1 MSAARIVASPALA
14 LLLAGL
20 ALQAACIPPRNG
32 QGTQV
37 VATQAVADGGANS
50 ANTLGSGDMLEVKV
64 YQEPDLGGVYRVA
77 SEGTIDFPL
86 CGRLKILGLS
96 PTQASDA
103 ITACLQDR
111 FLKHPEVSVVVR
123 EYNSKKVFIFG
134 EVTKPG
140 TFSFSDS
147 MNIIELLTQ
156 AGGFTKAA
164 AKNNVSVIR
173 QANGAEQKIRVPVE
187 DIGVGRERNFS
198 LQPGDI
204 VFVPESLL

>member
-1 MSAARIVASPALA
+1 MRGGFTALALA
-14 LLLAGL
+14 LLTT
-20 ALQAACIPPRNG
+20 ACIPPRNG

-37 VATQAVADGGANS
+37 VSSQKATDGGSNS
-50 ANTLGSGDMLEVKV
+50 STALGFGDMLEVKV
-64 YQEPDLGGVYRVA
+64 YQETDLGGVYRV
-77 SEGTIDFPL
+77 STEGMIDFPL
-86 CGRLKILGLS
+86 CGRVKMFGLT
-96 PTQASDA
+96 PTQAADA

-111 FLKHPEVSVVVR
+111 FLKHPQVSVTVR

-134 EVTKPG
+134 EIAKPG
-140 TFSFSDS
+140 TFSFSDN
-147 MNIIELLTQ
+147 MNIIEVVTQ

-173 QANGAEQKIRVPVE
+173 QVNGLEQKIRVPVE
-187 DIGVGRERNFS
+187 DIGVGRERNFL